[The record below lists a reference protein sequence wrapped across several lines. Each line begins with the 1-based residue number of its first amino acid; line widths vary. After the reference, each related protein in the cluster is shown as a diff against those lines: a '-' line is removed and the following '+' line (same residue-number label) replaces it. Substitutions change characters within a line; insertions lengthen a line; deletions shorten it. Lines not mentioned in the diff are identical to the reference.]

1 MKRVAVAIAAL
12 AGLASTS
19 TPAFARTSLADL
31 RGRGEGI
38 ERLLEQMHWTLIE
51 PGQDILLEPTVGG
64 KSGVEAR
71 VSCRKALQVP
81 S

>member
-1 MKRVAVAIAAL
+1 MKRVAFAIAAL
-12 AGLASTS
+12 AGLAS
-19 TPAFARTSLADL
+19 
-31 RGRGEGI
+31 GE
-38 ERLLEQMHWTLIE
+38 
-51 PGQDILLEPTVGG
+51 DILLEPTVRG